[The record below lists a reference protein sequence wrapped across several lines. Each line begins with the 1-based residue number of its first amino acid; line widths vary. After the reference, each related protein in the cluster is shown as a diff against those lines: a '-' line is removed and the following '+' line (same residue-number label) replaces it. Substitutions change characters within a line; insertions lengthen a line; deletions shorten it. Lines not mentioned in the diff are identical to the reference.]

1 MLLAFTLPKR
11 QRGAAPRYQKEEFDC
26 GSGEVAKIDDPVD
39 VAKPIGAITIAQ
51 PSNTITS
58 DEHMLTRQWFCKEAG
73 LQR

>member
-1 MLLAFTLPKR
+1 VLLAFTLPKR

-26 GSGEVAKIDDPVD
+26 SSGEVAKIDDLVD
-39 VAKPIGAITIAQ
+39 VTKPIGAITIAQ

-58 DEHMLTRQWFCKEAG
+58 EKYMLTRKWFCKEAG